1 MKKIINGRSYDT
13 DTATNVGEYWNGRTN
28 RDFQYVFETLY
39 RKKNGEFFLHGEGGA
54 MSRYAE
60 PVGDMRGAGEKI
72 IPMTEEEAREWAE
85 EHLDADEYV
94 SVFGDPGE
102 GEELEPSGEI
112 RTLRARTGLSQV
124 AFAATLGIP
133 RRTIENWESGASTPP
148 PYVIDLIK
156 YKIEHE
162 DMRKES

>member
-1 MKKIINGRSYDT
+1 
-13 DTATNVGEYWNGRTN
+13 
-28 RDFQYVFETLY
+28 
-39 RKKNGEFFLHGEGGA
+39 

-72 IPMTEEEAREWAE
+72 IPMTENEAREWAE
-85 EHLDADEYV
+85 AHLDADEYV

-102 GEELEPSGEI
+102 GEELDPSGEI
-112 RTLRARTGLSQV
+112 KTLRASTGLSQV
-124 AFAATLGIP
+124 AFATALGIP

-148 PYVIDLIK
+148 PYVIDLIR

-162 DMRKES
+162 DMARQTTC